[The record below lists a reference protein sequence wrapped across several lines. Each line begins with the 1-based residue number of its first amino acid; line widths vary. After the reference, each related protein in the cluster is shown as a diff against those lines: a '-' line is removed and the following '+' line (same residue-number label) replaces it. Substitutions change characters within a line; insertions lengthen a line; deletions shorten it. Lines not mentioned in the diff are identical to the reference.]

1 MVETP
6 LIELKNIY
14 KSYGGKDGTP
24 IHTVLHGIDLS
35 IYTGEFVAIVGASG
49 SGKSTLMNILGCLD
63 KSSSGEYL
71 FAGKDISNFNADELA
86 YLRREAFGFV
96 FQGYHLIPTLDTNH
110 NIQVPAIYK
119 GTDFEDRENRTN
131 ELLNRLG
138 LETKKDY
145 YPNQLSGGQQQR
157 VSIARALMNGGYII
171 LADEPTGA
179 LDSKS
184 GIEVMKLLKELATIG
199 HTIILITH
207 DLQVASQAQR
217 VVRISDGL
225 IIEDSKNSTYKEINS
240 KNSFEN
246 IDFIGQMKIG
256 IKQDSS
262 IIEDISEAFS
272 TAWKTLWVNRFRT
285 LLTLLGII
293 IGVSAVIVLMGVGL
307 ATSEKALKQMEVFGG
322 VNRVSIWPKHDD
334 ITKYMGT
341 LNSKDIEIIE
351 QLDNIELI
359 TPTQGTDVAVKYGNQ
374 SIGAF
379 ILMTN
384 ELGLKI
390 FNWEIENGEFF
401 TKEDEENL
409 ERVAVLGKVIK
420 DKLFEN
426 ESSIGK
432 YILIK
437 NIPFRVIGELSD
449 MSVYS
454 GDKDDDQMVVLP
466 FTVGAT
472 QLLNTLD
479 SEAIQTYLQDYNLAE
494 ETVENMTNTLK
505 NSRDA
510 DDFRVFNNP
519 SRIQAQ
525 KQANQDQS
533 IMIALIGG
541 ISLVVGGIGIMNI
554 MLMAVKERT
563 KEIGIRMA
571 TGARQSDI
579 KRQFLTEA
587 ILVSF
592 IGGIAGVIVAI
603 LIGSIL
609 IYFNIE
615 LIFSIKAILIAF
627 SSAVITGLIFGYI
640 PASKASKL
648 DPVVALNG
656 E

>member
-14 KSYGGKDGTP
+14 KSYGGKDGAP

-119 GTDFEDRENRTN
+119 GTDFENRENRTN

-225 IIEDSKNSTYKEINS
+225 IIEDSTNSTYKEINS

-432 YILIK
+432 YILIE

-479 SEAIQTYLQDYNLAE
+479 SEAIQTYLQDYNIAE

-505 NSRDA
+505 NSRDT
-510 DDFRVFNNP
+510 DDFRIYNNP

>member
-14 KSYGGKDGTP
+14 KSYGGKDGAP

-110 NIQVPAIYK
+110 NIQVPSIYK

-225 IIEDSKNSTYKEINS
+225 IIEDSTNSTYKEINS
-240 KNSFEN
+240 RNSFEN

-322 VNRVSIWPKHDD
+322 VNRVSIWPKHDE

-432 YILIK
+432 YILIE

-479 SEAIQTYLQDYNLAE
+479 SEAIQTYLQDYNIAE

-505 NSRDA
+505 NSRDT
-510 DDFRVFNNP
+510 DDFRIYNNP